1 MLTCVVKYGLVILRD
16 GTAVPEF
23 DSRFEFGSELGGGN
37 LVVGVR
43 GILGSESSAVCL
55 VAVDDICGCSTLV
68 PMVAGQ
74 RAEALGSVGC
84 ICGKRTFERVDL
96 LSGTCVQEAQDGLE

>member
-1 MLTCVVKYGLVILRD
+1 MILRD
-16 GTAVPEF
+16 GTAEPEP
-23 DSRFEFGSELGGGN
+23 DSRLEFGSELAGSN

-43 GILGSESSAVCL
+43 GILGSEGSAVCL
-55 VAVDDICGCSTLV
+55 VAVDDICGGSALV

-84 ICGKRTFERVDL
+84 IWRRRTSERVDL
-96 LSGTCVQEAQDGLE
+96 LSGTCVQKARDGLEWT